1 LVSSFKFDP
10 EFEYKGT
17 SEPKHSGSSEAG
29 IVVGLGSQRGS
40 LSSADVDTIAA
51 LMATPDRWNRA
62 AAPLVRDYLDPNV
75 PRDRWV
81 VEAAPYIGELRA
93 AHVEMQTCALAI
105 QDPGIRATSTEIAA
119 NYRAKLDW
127 ITRLHNAVAHGDA
140 TAEQQATA
148 GLSEAAA
155 EGQVLAIAL
164 LDKVRPYVDPQVL
177 SEKARKQ
184 GKEIGELMKPK

>member
-1 LVSSFKFDP
+1 
-10 EFEYKGT
+10 
-17 SEPKHSGSSEAG
+17 
-29 IVVGLGSQRGS
+29 
-40 LSSADVDTIAA
+40 
-51 LMATPDRWNRA
+51 MATPDRWNRA